1 MAEAYS
7 TGGLKWLRASAIAV
21 SILMVLFV
29 IWAWTFNFSQVNVT
43 DYLSYWAAGKL
54 ALGGEPAAAWDVER
68 HRQVEFALV
77 AVNGLLPFPYPPP
90 FLLMVT
96 PFSLL
101 SYMWGFAAWV
111 IVTGIV
117 YFVAARRVIPAAY
130 ALAQPPALINGWIG
144 QNGFVTSA
152 IFVTGASML
161 KARPFAAGA
170 VLGLLVI
177 KPQIALLLPV
187 AVIAARLWPA
197 IAGAA
202 ASAAA
207 FLLVSLLLF
216 GSAAFEGF
224 LNILPLYGEMM
235 RNDKWPWNELIS
247 VFAFLRWFGVEQS
260 VAMIVHG
267 LVAAV
272 AAILTW
278 RAWAVDWEQKV
289 PLLASATLLIPPYLL
304 TYDALLLILP
314 LGYWLRQNARLPWVI
329 GLWVLSLLPITH
341 YFDLYRG
348 PNTLPL
354 AAILAASLLVGDRR
368 RRTISPKV
376 DHAHAV

>member
-1 MAEAYS
+1 MTE
-7 TGGLKWLRASAIAV
+7 LKWLRASGVAV
-21 SILMVLFV
+21 SILAVLFV
-29 IWAWTFNFSQVNVT
+29 VWAWTFNFSQVNVT

-54 ALGGEPAAAWDVER
+54 ALAGEPAAAWDVER
-68 HRQVEFALV
+68 HRQVEFTLV
-77 AVNGLLPFPYPPP
+77 SLNGLLPFPYPPP

-96 PFSLL
+96 LFSLL

-111 IVTGIV
+111 TVTGLI
-117 YFVAARRVIPAAY
+117 YFVAARRVIPAPY
-130 ALAQPPALINGWIG
+130 VLAQPPALINGWIG

-152 IFVTGASML
+152 IFVTGVSML

-202 ASAAA
+202 ASAGAM
-207 FLLVSLLLF
+207 LLVSLVLF
-216 GSAAFEGF
+216 GPAAFEGF
-224 LNILPLYGEMM
+224 WNILPLYGEMM
-235 RNDKWPWNELIS
+235 RNDKWPWNEFIS
-247 VFAFLRWFGVEQS
+247 VFAFLRWFGASQS
-260 VAMIVHG
+260 LAMIVHG

-278 RAWAVDWEQKV
+278 QAWAADWEQKV

-314 LGYWLRQNARLPWVI
+314 MGYWLAQRFRPGWAV
-329 GLWVLSLLPITH
+329 GLWVLSLLPITF
-341 YFDLYRG
+341 YFNLYRG
-348 PNTLPL
+348 PSTVPL
-354 AAILAASLLVGDRR
+354 AAILALFLLVGERR
-368 RRTISPKV
+368 ASNASLNV